1 MVKNSFVCILNY
13 VSGFCA
19 RKHKYTH
26 TETQFTQHEASLDIE
41 RVLSQLI
48 GCTLRL
54 DTPNYIL
61 FIKFASKRFLL
72 ISVHQNHLCSPL
84 WDNFC
89 NYIWSEIISKVN
101 NTLQKK
107 PHYFNLFHDLEW
119 YRKYVLHCIKSL
131 LLCDILLLE
140 LQIKRI
146 SLGHCVGLITSL
158 KDAHDL

>member
-1 MVKNSFVCILNY
+1 MFLVFVPRNTN
-13 VSGFCA
+13 
-19 RKHKYTH
+19 TH

-101 NTLQKK
+101 NTL
-107 PHYFNLFHDLEW
+107 DLEW

>member
-1 MVKNSFVCILNY
+1 MFLVFVPRNTN
-13 VSGFCA
+13 
-19 RKHKYTH
+19 TH

-61 FIKFASKRFLL
+61 FIKFSSKRFLL

-107 PHYFNLFHDLEW
+107 PHYFNLLIEWIVQGNFTLSHILEYLDDLIQT
-119 YRKYVLHCIKSL
+119 KYSNQCLPHKDL
-131 LLCDILLLE
+131 
-140 LQIKRI
+140 RI
-146 SLGHCVGLITSL
+146 
-158 KDAHDL
+158 